1 MASPGSRSSDFRSRD
16 SRSPASPSSLE
27 RFERDGF
34 VAELRSSMSR
44 ALGVE
49 IFHYI
54 IQRTGSRDIVHW
66 GQELS
71 RQQAMDCVDEFIG
84 DQKRITAA
92 S

>member
-1 MASPGSRSSDFRSRD
+1 MPSPGSRSSDLRLRD
-16 SRSPASPSSLE
+16 SQSPASRSSLE
-27 RFERDGF
+27 RIERDGF
-34 VAELRSSMSR
+34 VAEFRSSMSR

-54 IQRTGSRDIVHW
+54 VQRAGSREILHW

-71 RQQAMDCVDEFIG
+71 RQQAMQCVEEFIA